1 MGNQDIYGNARF
13 SEGETENRYCKTK
26 SVPVEVFEGRPMEVL
41 REFLE
46 SSTIHGLSYISTA
59 KVSQPIT
66 TQAACMIYYIK
77 YMTLIYTRSKNP
89 SFVWMVD

>member
-26 SVPVEVFEGRPMEVL
+26 SASVEVFEGRSMEVL

-59 KVSQPIT
+59 KVSQPIS
-66 TQAACMIYYIK
+66 TQAACMICDID
-77 YMTLIYTRSKNP
+77 IYWIN
-89 SFVWMVD
+89 